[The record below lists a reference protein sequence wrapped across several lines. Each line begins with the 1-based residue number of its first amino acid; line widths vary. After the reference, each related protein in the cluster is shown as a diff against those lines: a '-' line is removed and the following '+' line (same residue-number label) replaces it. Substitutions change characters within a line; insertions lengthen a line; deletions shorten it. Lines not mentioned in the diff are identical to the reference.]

1 MESKECIE
9 VMWRKL
15 GEEFLSWKLAQ
26 GQIISHSTLSTSLSI
41 RNFKKVNALRLV
53 RWFNC
58 VCVTAITLEK
68 YIWILLQYHSKKGL
82 SPKSGRLLILSF

>member
-53 RWFNC
+53 RWFNR
-58 VCVTAITLEK
+58 VFQ
-68 YIWILLQYHSKKGL
+68 LLLWRSTFGFCFNIIIRKA
-82 SPKSGRLLILSF
+82 